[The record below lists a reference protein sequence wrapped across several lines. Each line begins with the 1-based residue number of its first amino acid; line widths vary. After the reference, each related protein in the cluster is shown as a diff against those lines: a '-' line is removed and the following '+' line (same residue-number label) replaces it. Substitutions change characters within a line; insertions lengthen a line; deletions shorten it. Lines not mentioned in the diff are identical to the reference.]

1 MNDDLLNG
9 VYVVKARYTD
19 TKGNKNTYYLV
30 KNSVTLFNAQY
41 YNLTLDDF
49 HLLPTKGNKWEN
61 ATWLSAA
68 LCSDLLKQ
76 LYDEKFPDGL
86 KVYKCCLARKLSIKE
101 AKKKLNTKKARKN
114 RFLVQETTT
123 SWTYNS
129 NNVNE
134 YYPEWQFA
142 EPTKL
147 EQAVKIAAECKKRK
161 NTKCYILMTGWRKLS
176 TCEVEQLVNWQ

>member
-1 MNDDLLNG
+1 MNNDLATG
-9 VYVVKARYTD
+9 VYVIKARYAD
-19 TKGNKNTYYLV
+19 AKGNKSTYYLV

-68 LCSDLLKQ
+68 VCSDLLKQ
-76 LYDEKFPDGL
+76 PYEEEFPNGF
-86 KVYKCCLARKLSIKE
+86 KVYKRCLVRKLSIKD

-114 RFLVQETTT
+114 RFLVQKI
-123 SWTYNS
+123 SAGWTYNS

-134 YYPEWQFA
+134 HYAEWQFT
-142 EPTKL
+142 EPIKL
-147 EQAVKIAAECKKRK
+147 EQAIKIAVARERLDD
-161 NTKCYILMTGWRKLS
+161 TKCRILMTGWRKLS
-176 TCEVEQLVNWQ
+176 KREVEQLANWR